1 MFVHSIHK
9 LKSDFMLTKQ
19 DFIEMNMFETYT
31 AVKVFY
37 VNDNRSYVHNLSSFE
52 N

>member
-1 MFVHSIHK
+1 
-9 LKSDFMLTKQ
+9 MLTKQ